1 MDDQSPG
8 QPTAPTADNA
18 QKATPIVVAIR
29 GTAAS
34 AQTVQGGQRLAV
46 AAGHP
51 WYVVHVTRPSLFRR
65 ATATRND
72 TLTRAFALAERLG
85 GRTAMLRGRSVASG
99 LRRFAAREGA
109 TLIVVGQ
116 SQPRL
121 CPFPRK
127 TLAQTLRRGTG
138 PVDVH
143 VIARRVGTEGGLRE
157 MRSRAMRLARAVYP
171 YLVGATVAVGATVF
185 VPGLQH
191 RFNDI
196 EALGMPIVAG
206 IVLVALRYGLGPGLY
221 TTLLG
226 VGLFGVFLTPVAG
239 DRLTADSI
247 ATLACLGA
255 VGAGVSY
262 YAGRIHRARA
272 MGETR
277 EARLRALFRF
287 GRDIGAAAGA
297 QDVLR
302 AIVEQID
309 DILGARTVV
318 LLPTGPEGLL
328 QVAYPSGAELPASD
342 AEAAEWAYHFD
353 DLAGHGTNTI
363 EEAMRLYHPMRGP
376 EQPIGALGIGDV
388 GHHDFHDPEYR
399 WLLEALAGLAA
410 IAIERADL
418 SRRMAD
424 ARVLAEADSL
434 RAALLSSISH
444 DLRTPLATIV
454 GSASTL
460 QSYGANLDAET
471 RRDLLAAIREEAER
485 LNRFIRNLLEMAKL
499 EVGAVIPK
507 RQWVALEEIIGAALE
522 RLGKLLHN
530 ADVRTEIM
538 PEMPLA
544 YVDFVQIEQVLVILL
559 ENAIAYSPAGAPV
572 TLSATADP
580 EASCFRISVSDHG
593 AGIEPRDLPHIF
605 DKFYRA
611 QYRDRK
617 IAGTGLGLSICKGL
631 IEAHGGAIRAES
643 EGRKQGARFSIELP
657 FETGETPA
665 RHGTMNAER
674 A

>member
-18 QKATPIVVAIR
+18 QQTAPIVVAIR

-34 AQTVQGGQRLAV
+34 TQTVQGGQRLAV

-65 ATATRND
+65 ATATRSD
-72 TLTRAFALAERLG
+72 ALTRTFALAERLG
-85 GRTAMLRGRSVASG
+85 GRTAMLRGRNVARG

-116 SQPRL
+116 SRPGL
-121 CPFPRK
+121 CPLPRK
-127 TLAQTLRRGTG
+127 TLAQKLRRGTG

-143 VIARRVGTEGGLRE
+143 VIAKQVGTEGGWRE
-157 MRSRAMRLARAVYP
+157 MRSHATRLASAFYP
-171 YLVGATVAVGATVF
+171 YLVGAAVAVGTTAF
-185 VPGLQH
+185 VQGLQH
-191 RFNDI
+191 LFKDI
-196 EALGMPIVAG
+196 EALGMPVVAG
-206 IVLVALRYGLGPGLY
+206 VVFVALRYGPGPGLY

-226 VGLFGVFLTPVAG
+226 VALSGVFLTPAG
-239 DRLTADSI
+239 HRLTPDSI

-255 VGAGVSY
+255 IGAGVSFY
-262 YAGRIHRARA
+262 VGRIHRARA
-272 MGETR
+272 AGELR

-328 QVAYPSGAELPASD
+328 QVAYPSGAELSASD

-353 DLAGHGTNTI
+353 DLSGRGTNTI
-363 EEAMRLYHPMRGP
+363 EEATRLYHPMRGP

-388 GHHDFHDPEYR
+388 GQHGFHDPEYR

-499 EVGAVIPK
+499 EVGAVVPK

-522 RLGKLLHN
+522 RLGKLLHD
-530 ADVRTEIM
+530 ADIRTEVA

-544 YVDFVQIEQVLVILL
+544 YVDFVQIEQVLVIML

-572 TLSATADP
+572 TLSAVADP
-580 EASCFRISVSDHG
+580 AASRFRISIADHG
-593 AGIEPRDLPHIF
+593 AGIAPQDLGHIF

-631 IEAHGGAIRAES
+631 IEAHGGTIRAES
-643 EGRKQGARFSIELP
+643 EGRNLGARFSIELP